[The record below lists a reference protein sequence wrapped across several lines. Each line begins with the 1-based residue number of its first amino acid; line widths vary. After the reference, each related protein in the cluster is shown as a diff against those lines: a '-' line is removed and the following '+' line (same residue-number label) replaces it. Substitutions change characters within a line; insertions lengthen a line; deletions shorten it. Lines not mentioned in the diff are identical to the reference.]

1 MSQQKAQFVPQLAMW
16 QVMISKWIMMGSYKD
31 TPPPTK
37 TYHMGELWY
46 KLCLI
51 TPPPITTHHIASCG
65 TNYAFCDG
73 TKLSH
78 FFFFDSCD
86 VNSLIL
92 RWHVAKAT
100 NHSLF
105 SFFLAAF
112 LTFLLKYVRLKTFYL
127 STHPILQHLIINFFL
142 SGHIFW
148 TPINLFKTFI
158 FFYKYYLNIF
168 YVTTFCF

>member
-1 MSQQKAQFVPQLAMW
+1 MSQQKAQFMPQLAMW
-16 QVMISKWIMMGSYKD
+16 QVVISKWIMMGSYKD

-78 FFFFDSCD
+78 FFFGLVWCQFPYFKVTCCKS
-86 VNSLIL
+86 NEPFPF
-92 RWHVAKAT
+92 
-100 NHSLF
+100 LF
-105 SFFLAAF
+105 FFGCIPSFFI
-112 LTFLLKYVRLKTFYL
+112 KVRVVRD
-127 STHPILQHLIINFFL
+127 I
-142 SGHIFW
+142 
-148 TPINLFKTFI
+148 LFKHTSHPSTSYHQ
-158 FFYKYYLNIF
+158 FFFKWTYILDPHKLVQNF
-168 YVTTFCF
+168 YILL

>member
-16 QVMISKWIMMGSYKD
+16 QVVISKWIMMGSYKD

-37 TYHMGELWY
+37 TYPMGELWY

-92 RWHVAKAT
+92 RWYVAKAT
-100 NHSLF
+100 NHSHVTFLS
-105 SFFLAAF
+105 SFFLLF
-112 LTFLLKYVRLKTFYL
+112 LVVVCVARDILFNHTSHPSTSYHFFFKRTYILDPHKLVQNFYIL
-127 STHPILQHLIINFFL
+127 S
-142 SGHIFW
+142 
-148 TPINLFKTFI
+148 
-158 FFYKYYLNIF
+158 
-168 YVTTFCF
+168 